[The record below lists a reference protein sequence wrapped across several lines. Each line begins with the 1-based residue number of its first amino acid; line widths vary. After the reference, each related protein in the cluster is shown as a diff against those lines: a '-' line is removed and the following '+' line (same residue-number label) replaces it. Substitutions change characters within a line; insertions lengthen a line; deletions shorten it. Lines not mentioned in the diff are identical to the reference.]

1 MISDRQIDLLIER
14 FIDRIEQANSYY
26 LQKLGESVKKIRT
39 LTPTQAQQLVQILKY
54 NGDYEEIVA
63 RISKLTNLDIKE
75 IDELFSE
82 FAKKDQLFYEKFYK
96 YKDVPFVEYAQ
107 NEALKRQTQALA
119 NIAKQEMYNFARSN
133 ALGYSIRDLQGQVQF
148 IGLRE
153 TYERVL
159 DEAVL
164 NVGTGVD
171 TFDNAMSRIMKEI
184 GGSGLKTL
192 DYNGRSI
199 RLDSMVRQH
208 LKGALRQLH
217 NENQKLFGE
226 EFDADGIEISTHL
239 NPALDHQLVQGR
251 QFSNEEYK
259 KLQET
264 GKAKAYDGTE
274 IDLHLELKSGDKSL
288 SFRPISE
295 YNCYHYV
302 FSIVLGV
309 SKPEYT
315 KEQLQKIIDD
325 NEKGAEID
333 GKHYSLYEC
342 TQLQRNLERKIR
354 EQKDIQIMAKAS
366 GNKELIAYSQEK
378 IRQLTSKY
386 RQLSDV
392 SGLPYKMER
401 LKVSQYRR
409 ISTKKL

>member
-1 MISDRQIDLLIER
+1 MIDERLIDKLVER

-54 NGDYEEIVA
+54 NGDYEEIVT

-82 FAKKDQLFYEKFYK
+82 FAKKDQLFYKKFYK
-96 YKDVPFVEYAQ
+96 YKNVPFVEYTQ
-107 NEALKRQTQALA
+107 NEALRRQTQALA

-133 ALGYSIRDLQGQVQF
+133 ALGYSIRDLQGRVQF

-217 NENQKLFGE
+217 NENQKLIGE
-226 EFDADGIEISTHL
+226 EIDFDGYEISTHL
-239 NPALDHQLVQGR
+239 NPADDHSSVQGR
-251 QFSNEEYK
+251 QFSIEEYE
-259 KLQET
+259 KLNNGLEAKDYT
-264 GKAKAYDGTE
+264 GKTFTLDHDHKKG
-274 IDLHLELKSGDKSL
+274 
-288 SFRPISE
+288 FRPISTM
-295 YNCYHYV
+295 NCYHYV

-309 SKPEYT
+309 SKPNYSE
-315 KEQLQKIIDD
+315 EELQKIIDD
-325 NEKGAEID
+325 NNEGFELD
-333 GKHYSLYEC
+333 GEHYTNYEG
-342 TQLQRNLERKIR
+342 TQMLRKIELELR
-354 EQKDIQIMAKAS
+354 KSKDMQIMGRAS
-366 GNKELIAYSQEK
+366 GNKQIVEESQTR
-378 IRQLTSKY
+378 ITQLTHKY
-386 RQLSDV
+386 RDV
-392 SGLPYKMER
+392 LKASGLKSKLERARVQNYHRVNVDKM
-401 LKVSQYRR
+401 K
-409 ISTKKL
+409 

>member
-96 YKDVPFVEYAQ
+96 YKDVPFVGYAQ

-133 ALGYSIRDLQGQVQF
+133 ALGYSIRDLKGRVQF

-164 NVGTGVD
+164 NVGTGID

-217 NENQKLFGE
+217 NENQKLIGE
-226 EFDADGIEISTHL
+226 EIDFDGYEISTHL
-239 NPALDHQLVQGR
+239 NPADDHSSVQGR
-251 QFSNEEYK
+251 QFSIEEYE
-259 KLQET
+259 KLNNGLEAKDYT
-264 GKAKAYDGTE
+264 GKTFTLDHDHKNG
-274 IDLHLELKSGDKSL
+274 
-288 SFRPISE
+288 FRPISTL
-295 YNCYHYV
+295 NCYHYV

-309 SKPEYT
+309 SKPEYS
-315 KEQLQKIIDD
+315 EEELQKIIDD
-325 NEKGAEID
+325 NNKGFEYE
-333 GKHYSLYEC
+333 GNHYSLYDGE
-342 TQLQRNLERKIR
+342 QLLRKIELELR
-354 EQKDIQIMAKAS
+354 KSKDIQIMGRAS
-366 GNKELIAYSQEK
+366 GNKQIIEEAQTRIT
-378 IRQLTSKY
+378 QLTSKY
-386 RQLSDV
+386 RDV
-392 SGLPYKMER
+392 LKASGLKSKLER
-401 LKVSQYRR
+401 ARVSSYRR
-409 ISTKKL
+409 ISVAKMK